1 MEAVTVSHRCGDE
14 FTERRVRMNEAKDEV
29 CQSLETQ
36 SSLNDGKTLLRAIL
50 QWFNFCF
57 HQDEP

>member
-50 QWFNFCF
+50 Q
-57 HQDEP
+57 